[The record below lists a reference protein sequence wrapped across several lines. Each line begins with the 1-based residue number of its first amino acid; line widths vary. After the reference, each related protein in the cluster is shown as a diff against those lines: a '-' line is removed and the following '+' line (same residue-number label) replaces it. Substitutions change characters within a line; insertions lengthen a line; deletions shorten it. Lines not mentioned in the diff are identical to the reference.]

1 MCATITILVNLWRT
15 SCEHPNIDMHTNP
28 CANMETHWPVHLKRD
43 TRPTHFEREAGQYGP
58 SVSRP
63 IRSEMRRPRFAG
75 TLRACKCTLSAG
87 RSEREYMTESC
98 PVLVGSCLE
107 VFLTMLEV
115 LAGLDSCIQRST
127 AITSM
132 TAFNHPPSISDAF
145 PHHTSDIMTNKK
157 PFLPG
162 F

>member
-1 MCATITILVNLWRT
+1 
-15 SCEHPNIDMHTNP
+15 MHTNP

-98 PVLVGSCLE
+98 HRRHEEYSCCCVPWELE
-107 VFLTMLEV
+107 GVKNGDENEK
-115 LAGLDSCIQRST
+115 CIQ
-127 AITSM
+127 
-132 TAFNHPPSISDAF
+132 
-145 PHHTSDIMTNKK
+145 KQ
-157 PFLPG
+157 
-162 F
+162 

>member
-1 MCATITILVNLWRT
+1 
-15 SCEHPNIDMHTNP
+15 MHTNP

-87 RSEREYMTESC
+87 RSERECMTESC
-98 PVLVGSCLE
+98 PLHPTHLWNPPLQKNRAARTQKHVIIDNGGSM
-107 VFLTMLEV
+107 VN
-115 LAGLDSCIQRST
+115 DRNPIQRNGLLS
-127 AITSM
+127 ASRKKV
-132 TAFNHPPSISDAF
+132 FQSPSAYSPLGRIIRDA
-145 PHHTSDIMTNKK
+145 
-157 PFLPG
+157 
-162 F
+162 

>member
-98 PVLVGSCLE
+98 PKLHMNIGKAIVPPKEGTASRA
-107 VFLTMLEV
+107 TP
-115 LAGLDSCIQRST
+115 IQVWST
-127 AITSM
+127 ESA
-132 TAFNHPPSISDAF
+132 
-145 PHHTSDIMTNKK
+145 
-157 PFLPG
+157 
-162 F
+162 